1 MFFSKKDN
9 EKIAQ
14 LEKKLLRMEQI
25 ANSLNNEMLV
35 MTLNEAGV
43 ITGQNS
49 NSANELGYS
58 RDQVQ
63 GKKLLDF
70 VPEKARGSKHFSSL
84 KSAIEKREHWVGAVL
99 AEKGTFPERC
109 EGQRN

>member
-43 ITGQNS
+43 ITGIDAMS
-49 NSANELGYS
+49 VGLAAWRL
-58 RDQVQ
+58 
-63 GKKLLDF
+63 
-70 VPEKARGSKHFSSL
+70 VP
-84 KSAIEKREHWVGAVL
+84 GA
-99 AEKGTFPERC
+99 A
-109 EGQRN
+109 